1 VVCCSNPDTFRSE
14 DSCFLFVFV
23 FLQVEKPLQHH
34 GGRLEHNETYC
45 GSCYG
50 AQEVC
55 SFPVTDSISF
65 FTSNLQRTLLP
76 SMLHGL
82 LLDLQHTWI

>member
-1 VVCCSNPDTFRSE
+1 M
-14 DSCFLFVFV
+14 
-23 FLQVEKPLQHH
+23 EKPLQHH

-55 SFPVTDSISF
+55 FSKFQDKSLTIYIIALHPYRLLVLQ
-65 FTSNLQRTLLP
+65 SNFGLQ
-76 SMLHGL
+76 
-82 LLDLQHTWI
+82 

>member
-1 VVCCSNPDTFRSE
+1 MKFM
-14 DSCFLFVFV
+14 FLFIFD

-55 SFPVTDSISF
+55 SFLVIDSI
-65 FTSNLQRTLLP
+65 
-76 SMLHGL
+76 
-82 LLDLQHTWI
+82 